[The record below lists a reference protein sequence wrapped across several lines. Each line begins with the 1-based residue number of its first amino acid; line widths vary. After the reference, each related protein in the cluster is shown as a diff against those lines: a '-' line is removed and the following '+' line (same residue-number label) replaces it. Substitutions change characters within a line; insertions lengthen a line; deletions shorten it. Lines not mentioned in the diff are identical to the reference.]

1 MHYLVI
7 LMIQFVATLIMHIW
21 VEVHTL
27 HWIGL
32 KWSFVEAESL
42 IFVWTF
48 SIIYQSNTEANLV
61 CYYIISILI
70 SNLNLYLLLPLNQS
84 SPNIKQ
90 LIKHRTTSQWT
101 NLIYT
106 LDLDYYNQ
114 LHLFYM
120 IYITFGIL

>member
-1 MHYLVI
+1 ML
-7 LMIQFVATLIMHIW
+7 
-21 VEVHTL
+21 
-27 HWIGL
+27 G
-32 KWSFVEAESL
+32 
-42 IFVWTF
+42 
-48 SIIYQSNTEANLV
+48 IIYQSNTEANLV

-106 LDLDYYNQ
+106 QDLDYYNQ